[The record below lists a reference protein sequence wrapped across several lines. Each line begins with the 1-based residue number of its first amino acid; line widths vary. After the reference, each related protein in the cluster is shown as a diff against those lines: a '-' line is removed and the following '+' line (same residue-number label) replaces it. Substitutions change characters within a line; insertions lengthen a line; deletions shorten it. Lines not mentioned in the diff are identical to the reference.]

1 MSPKQPLNVG
11 NCFRRPAAPT
21 PFEQPERLCSLRS
34 SPAAFINIVMKTVQI
49 KNITV
54 GEGAP
59 KIIVSLMA
67 KDLAAVKSEAAAY
80 AATTLLPSPIPPPF
94 SKRSR
99 RCAPLSPKS
108 PFSSPSAPST
118 KAAKPN

>member
-21 PFEQPERLCSLRS
+21 PFEQPERLVLAPLIPRC
-34 SPAAFINIVMKTVQI
+34 IHHIVMKTVQI

-80 AATTLLPSPIPPPF
+80 AAADFDILEWRGDHFAAVTDSAAVVEALKTL
-94 SKRSR
+94 R
-99 RCAPLSPKS
+99 
-108 PFSSPSAPST
+108 
-118 KAAKPN
+118 AAFPE

>member
-1 MSPKQPLNVG
+1 
-11 NCFRRPAAPT
+11 
-21 PFEQPERLCSLRS
+21 
-34 SPAAFINIVMKTVQI
+34 MKTVQI

-80 AATTLLPSPIPPPF
+80 AAADFDILEWRGALSRRHRF
-94 SKRSR
+94 RRRSR
-99 RCAPLSPKS
+99 
-108 PFSSPSAPST
+108 SAQD
-118 KAAKPN
+118 AARRFPE

>member
-21 PFEQPERLCSLRS
+21 PFEQPELSCSLRS
-34 SPAAFINIVMKTVQI
+34 SPAAFNIVMKTVQI

-67 KDLAAVKSEAAAY
+67 KDLAAVKSEAAA
-80 AATTLLPSPIPPPF
+80 
-94 SKRSR
+94 
-99 RCAPLSPKS
+99 
-108 PFSSPSAPST
+108 
-118 KAAKPN
+118 

>member
-1 MSPKQPLNVG
+1 
-11 NCFRRPAAPT
+11 
-21 PFEQPERLCSLRS
+21 
-34 SPAAFINIVMKTVQI
+34 MKTVQI

-80 AATTLLPSPIPPPF
+80 AAADFDILEWRGDHFAAVTDSAAVLEAL
-94 SKRSR
+94 R
-99 RCAPLSPKS
+99 RCAPLSRIS

>member
-1 MSPKQPLNVG
+1 
-11 NCFRRPAAPT
+11 
-21 PFEQPERLCSLRS
+21 
-34 SPAAFINIVMKTVQI
+34 MKTVQI

-80 AATTLLPSPIPPPF
+80 AAADFDILEWRGDHFAAVTDSAAVICQSKPCIDAQPVPIVALLDELIEHLNASPQSYTTSDF
-94 SKRSR
+94 ENF
-99 RCAPLSPKS
+99 A
-108 PFSSPSAPST
+108 
-118 KAAKPN
+118 